1 MKRLP
6 EWITIPLYAFLLSRL
21 LIFGAGILGDTML
34 PTEEGHWIADEQ
46 SPFLSMWAKWD
57 SQYYV
62 DIATNGYWFRP
73 GQQSNVAFFPLYPMT
88 VKVFSNFF
96 DGNLIL
102 TGFLISNL
110 AFFGGLIF
118 LYLLTELELGSD
130 SAKRA
135 VYYLAF
141 FPTSFFF
148 SSVYTESMF
157 IFLSIATMYFARK
170 HQWMW
175 AATFGILTAAT
186 RNLGI
191 LMWALVLW
199 EWMRAQGWAFL
210 SMHKKET
217 WLNLWNGFKQ
227 HWFEL
232 VVISLIPLGMLVF
245 IYFLKVNFDRPLAF
259 IEVQAAWGREN
270 IGPFAVLKNNITGL
284 LNGEVNKGWLTRFW
298 NVAFYLLFLI
308 MVPFIWV
315 KLGEGYAIFV
325 LIMLFVPSSSAIGSV
340 IRYLLTQFPVFMLMG
355 WWGKDERVD
364 RIFNFTFATLLGVFV
379 VIFVN
384 WVFVA

>member
-284 LNGEVNKGWLTRFW
+284 LNNEVNKGWLTRFW
-298 NVAFYLLFLI
+298 NVTFYLLFLI

>member
-6 EWITIPLYAFLLSRL
+6 QWITITLLAFALSRL

-34 PTEEGHWIADEQ
+34 PTEEGHWVADES

-88 VKVFSNFF
+88 MQALAKLFG
-96 DGNLIL
+96 GNLIL
-102 TGFLISNL
+102 TGFIVSNL
-110 AFFGGLIF
+110 AFFGALIF
-118 LYLLTELELGSD
+118 FYLLTELELGSD

-135 VYYLAF
+135 IYYLAF

-157 IFLSIATMYFARK
+157 VLLSIATMYFARK
-170 HQWMW
+170 HQWVW
-175 AATFGILTAAT
+175 AAVFGILTAAT

-191 LMWALVLW
+191 LMWALCIW
-199 EWMRAQGWAFL
+199 EWLRSQGWAFL
-210 SMHKKET
+210 AMHKKET
-217 WLNLWNGFKQ
+217 WLTLWGGFKKN
-227 HWFEL
+227 WFDL
-232 VVISLIPLGMLVF
+232 VIISLIPLGMLVF

-270 IGPFAVLKNNITGL
+270 IGPIAVLQKSIAGL
-284 LNGEVNKGWLTRFW
+284 LEGEVNKGWLTRFW
-298 NVAFYLLFLI
+298 NVSFYLFFLAL
-308 MVPFIWV
+308 VPFIWYR
-315 KLGEGYAIFV
+315 LGEGYAIFV
-325 LIMLFVPSSSAIGSV
+325 LIMLFVPSASAIGSI
-340 IRYLLTQFPVFMLMG
+340 IRYLLTQFPAFMMMA
-355 WWGKDERVD
+355 WWGRDDRVD
-364 RIFNFTFATLLGVFV
+364 RVFNFTFATLQGVFV

-384 WVFVA
+384 WIFVA

>member
-21 LIFGAGILGDTML
+21 LIFGAGIIGDTML
-34 PTEEGHWIADEQ
+34 PTEEGLWIADEQ

-298 NVAFYLLFLI
+298 NVSFYLLFLI

>member
-1 MKRLP
+1 M
-6 EWITIPLYAFLLSRL
+6 
-21 LIFGAGILGDTML
+21 TMQVL
-34 PTEEGHWIADEQ
+34 
-46 SPFLSMWAKWD
+46 AK
-57 SQYYV
+57 
-62 DIATNGYWFRP
+62 
-73 GQQSNVAFFPLYPMT
+73 
-88 VKVFSNFF
+88 FF

-102 TGFLISNL
+102 TGVIVSNL
-110 AFFGGLIF
+110 AFFGALIF
-118 LYLLTELELGSD
+118 FYLLTELELGSD

-157 IFLSIATMYFARK
+157 VLLSIATMYFARK

-175 AATFGILTAAT
+175 AAVFGILTAAT

-199 EWMRAQGWAFL
+199 EWMRAQGWAFNA
-210 SMHKKET
+210 MFTKQT

-227 HWFEL
+227 HWFDL

-245 IYFLKVNFDRPLAF
+245 IFFLKVNFDRPLAF
-259 IEVQAAWGREN
+259 IEVQSAWGREN
-270 IGPFAVLKNNITGL
+270 VGPVAVLQKSITGL
-284 LNGEVNKGWLTRFW
+284 LEGEVNKGWLTRFW
-298 NVAFYLLFLI
+298 NVSFYLVFLAI
-308 MVPFIWV
+308 VPFIWF

-325 LIMLFVPSSSAIGSV
+325 LIMLFVPSASSIGSI
-340 IRYLLTQFPVFMLMG
+340 IRYLLTQFPVFMLLA
-355 WWGKDERVD
+355 WWGKDDRVD
-364 RIFNFTFATLLGVFV
+364 RVLNFTFAVLLGMFV

-384 WVFVA
+384 WIFVA